1 MHNNI
6 LIVEDDLTL
15 RTGIMYG
22 LRDDTYNLYQASNID
37 EARNIYESN
46 EINLVILDINLP
58 DGSGLDLLKEIREK
72 KDNVSII
79 ILSANDMETDIVVG
93 LEMGANDYISKPVS
107 LMILRARVKVQLRKD
122 GEQDIF
128 CKGSL
133 KLDFAK
139 KMLFSKGNNVIE
151 LSKTEQKLLRVLVE
165 NSGITL
171 TRSLLIDKV
180 WTSGSE
186 YVDEN
191 ALSVSIKRLRD
202 KLEDTP
208 TQPNYIK
215 KTVYGLGYTWVN

>member
-72 KDNVSII
+72 DNVSII

-139 KMLFSKGNNVIE
+139 
-151 LSKTEQKLLRVLVE
+151 
-165 NSGITL
+165 
-171 TRSLLIDKV
+171 
-180 WTSGSE
+180 
-186 YVDEN
+186 N
-191 ALSVSIKRLRD
+191 AF
-202 KLEDTP
+202 
-208 TQPNYIK
+208 
-215 KTVYGLGYTWVN
+215 

>member
-1 MHNNI
+1 
-6 LIVEDDLTL
+6 
-15 RTGIMYG
+15 
-22 LRDDTYNLYQASNID
+22 
-37 EARNIYESN
+37 
-46 EINLVILDINLP
+46 
-58 DGSGLDLLKEIREK
+58 
-72 KDNVSII
+72 
-79 ILSANDMETDIVVG
+79 
-93 LEMGANDYISKPVS
+93 
-107 LMILRARVKVQLRKD
+107 
-122 GEQDIF
+122 
-128 CKGSL
+128 
-133 KLDFAK
+133 
-139 KMLFSKGNNVIE
+139 MLFSKGNNVIE

-215 KTVYGLGYTWVN
+215 TVYGLGYTWVN

>member
-72 KDNVSII
+72 DNVSII

-133 KLDFAK
+133 KLDFA

-215 KTVYGLGYTWVN
+215 TVYGLGYTWVN